1 MTSDVENMPTVV
13 LVDFDGTLMDTAPD
27 LVALTLDTL
36 AIWGLRPAP
45 DAVERLLGLPTAER
59 LRRHGVPEDQL
70 ERAAARFLD
79 LHAACQ
85 YYRSR
90 PMQGAAA
97 WLAGTSHLAKW
108 IVSASPRSAVVAG
121 LRYHRLAAGF
131 ERVLAAPPAAGLD
144 KVAALL
150 PHRPR
155 LTAARGWLLGDQ
167 IGDLDAASSVQ
178 ARFVLVRNPR
188 NGALEPLADRVIAN
202 FEDLLSLPLEAE
214 WTPSQ

>member
-45 DAVERLLGLPTAER
+45 DAVERLL
-59 LRRHGVPEDQL
+59 PEDQL
-70 ERAAARFLD
+70 ERAAARFLG

-121 LRYHRLAAGF
+121 LRYHHLATAF

-155 LTAARGWLLGDQ
+155 LAAARGWLLGDQ
-167 IGDLDAASSVQ
+167 IGDLDAATSVQ

-188 NGALEPLADRVIAN
+188 NSALEPLADRVIAN
-202 FEDLLSLPLEAE
+202 FEDLLSLPLEAGC
-214 WTPSQ
+214 TPSR